1 MSAKPSLLIVD
12 DETSVTRTLQM
23 IFELEGYKVHATYS
37 AKDAIAAL
45 KNGARYDGVIA
56 DLNMERENIGLRVA
70 QVANG
75 LRPRPVVVICTG
87 FANPENA
94 REAMALRVDY
104 LATKPVDPEELTATL
119 RRLMQRRNEALK
131 RKEGTW

>member
-1 MSAKPSLLIVD
+1 MPAKPNLLIVD

-23 IFELEGYKVHATYS
+23 IFELEGYKVHASYS

-45 KNGARYDGVIA
+45 KNGVAYDGVIA

-87 FANPENA
+87 FANAENA
-94 REAMALRVDY
+94 REALELRVDY

-119 RRLMQRRNEALK
+119 RRLMHRRNEALK

>member
-1 MSAKPSLLIVD
+1 MPSKPNLLIAD

-37 AKDAIAAL
+37 AKDAIEAL
-45 KNGARYDGVIA
+45 KNGVRYDGVIA

-70 QVANG
+70 QVASG

-87 FANPENA
+87 FATPENA
-94 REAMALRVDY
+94 RQALDLRVDY
-104 LATKPVDPEELTATL
+104 LATKPVDPEELTTTL
-119 RRLMQRRNEALK
+119 RRLMHRRNEALN